1 MKNRIVRVYDADDVQ
16 LANTTP
22 RNAKI
27 WIREGRAELITK
39 TPFSVRL
46 VGVHT
51 DRREILADYDSG
63 IE

>member
-1 MKNRIVRVYDADDVQ
+1 MKDKTVRVYDADNVQ

-27 WIREGRAELITK
+27 WIREGRAELVMRS
-39 TPFSVRL
+39 PFSVRL

-51 DRREILADYDSG
+51 DRREVFADYDSG